1 MDLKDTTTENEQI
14 LSKTPAKKRKKK
26 TVSDI
31 DLQIK
36 ELQKKKEDLILK
48 SKVEIGEVVLS
59 ILSKQ
64 EISLEVIEE
73 KKELFYEELE
83 QLLQGNSE
91 AFSELRN

>member
-48 SKVEIGEVVLS
+48 SKVEIGEFVLS

>member
-26 TVSDI
+26 TVTDI

-36 ELQKKKEDLILK
+36 ELQKKKEELILK
-48 SKVEIGEVVLS
+48 SKVDIGEVVLS

-83 QLLQGNSE
+83 QILQGNSE
-91 AFSELRN
+91 AFAELRN

>member
-26 TVSDI
+26 TVTDI

-36 ELQKKKEDLILK
+36 ELQKKKEELILK

-83 QLLQGNSE
+83 QILQGNSE

>member
-14 LSKTPAKKRKKK
+14 LSKTPTKKRKKK

-36 ELQKKKEDLILK
+36 ELQKKKEELILK
-48 SKVEIGEVVLS
+48 SKVDIGEFVLS

-73 KKELFYEELE
+73 QKELFYEELE
-83 QLLQGNSE
+83 QILQGNSE

>member
-1 MDLKDTTTENEQI
+1 MDLKDTTTENKQI

-26 TVSDI
+26 TVTDI

-36 ELQKKKEDLILK
+36 ELQKKKEELILK
-48 SKVEIGEVVLS
+48 SKVDIGEFVLS

-83 QLLQGNSE
+83 QILQGNSE

>member
-1 MDLKDTTTENEQI
+1 MNLKDTTTENEQI

-26 TVSDI
+26 TVTDI

-36 ELQKKKEDLILK
+36 ELQKKKEELILK

-83 QLLQGNSE
+83 QILQGNSE

>member
-26 TVSDI
+26 TVTDI

-36 ELQKKKEDLILK
+36 ELQKKKEELILK
-48 SKVEIGEVVLS
+48 SKVDIGEFVLS

-64 EISLEVIEE
+64 KISLEVIEE

-83 QLLQGNSE
+83 QILQGNSE

>member
-26 TVSDI
+26 TVTDI

-36 ELQKKKEDLILK
+36 ELQKKKEELILK

-83 QLLQGNSE
+83 QILQGNSE
-91 AFSELRN
+91 AFAELRN